1 MNTPEMPLFII
12 PPGGL
17 DSIKPYI
24 PSENDKK
31 PK

>member
-17 DSIKPYI
+17 DSIKPYT
-24 PSENDKK
+24 PTNDKK
-31 PK
+31 PN